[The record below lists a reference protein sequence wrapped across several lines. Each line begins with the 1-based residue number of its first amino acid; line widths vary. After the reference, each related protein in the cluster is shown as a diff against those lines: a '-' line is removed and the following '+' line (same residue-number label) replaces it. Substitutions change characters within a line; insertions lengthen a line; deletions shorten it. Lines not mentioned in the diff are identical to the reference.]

1 MRRRPRLN
9 RVAENQM
16 MAAAPKAAAGK
27 APKVSMKEFSAELER
42 MKARIDALSAMREL
56 FDTRFGQLSEK
67 IGEVRSLALNAEREL
82 GEARRRSEQALSLV
96 EQIKPESF
104 LSEIKRREAE
114 TTLLRGRLDTLEAQ
128 LKDFRRELSDFQK
141 TVGTFR
147 GLKGLNELSREVSLE
162 LMDVKRTK
170 AEVERHADKVATMFF
185 EVQRGLRDFAKLNLR
200 LERLD
205 ETVRTLMKSVSTLE
219 VKMGEFATK
228 KEMGEAM
235 QSFEALKSV
244 PQVEALAKKL
254 EDLGPKLEKLEGAK
268 AEGLG
273 ELEKRIAALEGT
285 LKGLDV
291 EGFSKKAGQAA
302 EILEKVEPLL
312 GRLEEIEQKAGKL
325 EELEKKLKSVEKLSL
340 PKGVEKVGEV
350 FDRLDSVSSLLRA
363 LDERVV
369 DKEEL
374 ERVEER
380 IKSLEERVEEMPA
393 EGKGKVEVEKLL
405 KPLEEKVEKLS
416 TLEKK
421 MAEAM
426 LALNE
431 RVGNLEKS
439 IGKPEKPAGRPSVP
453 EKAKP
458 VKPAVKAGKVRTPAS
473 GKGK

>member
-1 MRRRPRLN
+1 
-9 RVAENQM
+9 
-16 MAAAPKAAAGK
+16 
-27 APKVSMKEFSAELER
+27 
-42 MKARIDALSAMREL
+42 MKARMDALSAMREL

-82 GEARRRSEQALSLV
+82 GEARKRSEQALSLV
-96 EQIKPESF
+96 EQIKPEIF
-104 LSEIKRREAE
+104 LSEMKRREAE
-114 TTLLRGRLDTLEAQ
+114 ISLLRGRLDTLETQ
-128 LKDFRRELSDFQK
+128 LKEFRRELSDFQK

-228 KEMGEAM
+228 KEMGEVM
-235 QSFEALKSV
+235 QSFETLKSV

-268 AEGLG
+268 PEGLG
-273 ELEKRIAALEGT
+273 ELEKRISALEET

-291 EGFSKKAGQAA
+291 EGFSKRVVEAG
-302 EILEKVEPLL
+302 EVLERVEPLL
-312 GRLEEIEQKAGKL
+312 GRLEEIEQKAGRL

-340 PKGVEKVGEV
+340 PKEVEKVGEV
-350 FDRLDSVSSLLRA
+350 FDRLDSVSSLLKA
-363 LDERVV
+363 LNERVV

-393 EGKGKVEVEKLL
+393 EGKGRVEVERLL
-405 KPLEEKVEKLS
+405 KSLEEKVEKLS
-416 TLEKK
+416 TLEQK

-426 LALNE
+426 LALDE
-431 RVGNLEKS
+431 RVGRLEKS
-439 IGKPEKPAGRPSVP
+439 LGKPERPAVRPSAP
-453 EKAKP
+453 GKAKP
-458 VKPAVKAGKVRTPAS
+458 VKTAGKARKVRLS
-473 GKGK
+473 GPG